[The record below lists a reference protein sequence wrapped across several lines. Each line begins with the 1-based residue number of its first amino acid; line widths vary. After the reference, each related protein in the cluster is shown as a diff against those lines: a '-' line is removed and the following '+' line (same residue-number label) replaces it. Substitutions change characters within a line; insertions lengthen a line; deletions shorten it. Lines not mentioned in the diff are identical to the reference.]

1 MLAQKLLSGGAG
13 EEKLYVDDVFQAF
26 TRTGTGADVTVTTG
40 IDMTKG
46 YMLWS
51 KGRSGA
57 TDHAIYDSARGVT
70 LDLASNTTAAQT
82 TQSTGLKAVSATGH
96 TVGSLAKMN
105 TGTATYVDFVF
116 RKAPKFFDVVT
127 YTGNGA
133 TLRDIP
139 HTLGIKPGMV
149 VIKCLDTSTGW
160 ATNHMV
166 SGNNY
171 LLLNTTDSANS
182 APTITYGV
190 PYGTNTN
197 ATTFSVA
204 ANGSN
209 VTNVNTDGY
218 TYVAYLFAHDTSTDG
233 LIQCGSFTTNGSG
246 NAAVSLGWEPQY
258 LLVKRT
264 DSATSGSWFTL
275 DTMRGWSLASDG
287 DNWLYANTT
296 TAENGGGSGAN
307 YFNPTSTG
315 FDATSF
321 VVSGTFIYMAIR
333 RPNKPPTVGTQVY
346 KGLLHSATQLQV
358 SKTGVGFAPDVFLSS
373 ARSQSHGNA
382 IQDRLRGAN
391 RNLLTHSSG
400 AEVTTTQAVLSF
412 DIDGVTLGS
421 DDLHQFNY
429 GGTYVE
435 HFFKRAPG
443 VMTQICYAG
452 SGSNKTEAHDLT
464 VPPEFWIVKGRS
476 GSTQWVIGSSLL
488 TSTEKIVM
496 PTPSGKVTDS
506 TVWNSIYPTSSVIS
520 LGSAAAVNTNAATY
534 SCWMWATKPGISK
547 VFSYTG
553 NGSSQNIDC
562 GFTTGARFIL
572 IVRTSAAGSV
582 YVWDSVRGIIS
593 GNDPYLA
600 LDTTATE
607 VTTDDS
613 VDPLSYG
620 FSVNQVAAS
629 NINVTSATYIG
640 IAYS

>member
-51 KGRSGA
+51 KGRSDA
-57 TDHAIYDSARGVT
+57 TAHAIYDSVRGVT
-70 LDLASNTTAAQT
+70 ADFDITNSTQT
-82 TQSTGLKAVSATGH
+82 TQSTGLKAVSSTGH
-96 TVGSLAKMN
+96 TIGSLAKMN
-105 TGTATYVDFVF
+105 TSAATYVDWVF

-127 YTGNGA
+127 
-133 TLRDIP
+133 
-139 HTLGIKPGMV
+139 
-149 VIKCLDTSTGW
+149 W
-160 ATNHMV
+160 
-166 SGNNY
+166 SGNSVYRALSHN
-171 LLLNTTDSANS
+171 LGVIPGLIVVKRINTA
-182 APTITYGV
+182 
-190 PYGTNTN
+190 
-197 ATTFSVA
+197 ATAMPVQYRGWSTSFMSLTSDATVLSTTGMFTALPSA
-204 ANGSN
+204 ANFYVGSDSD
-209 VTNVNTDGY
+209 VNQNSS
-218 TYVAYLFAHDTSTDG
+218 TYIAYLFAHDPSPDG
-233 LIQCGSFTTNGSG
+233 IIQCGTYVGNGSVTG
-246 NAAVSLGWEPQY
+246 PIVTLGWEPQY
-258 LLVKRT
+258 LMIKNVNGTGDWHVL
-264 DSATSGSWFTL
+264 DS
-275 DTMRGWSLASDG
+275 MRGLLVG
-287 DNWLYANTT
+287 N
-296 TAENGGGSGAN
+296 SGAN
-307 YFNPTSTG
+307 LLANIHNAETAVEYASPTATG
-315 FDATSF
+315 FQIKSTSSE
-321 VVSGTFIYMAIR
+321 VNTSSSQYIYMAIR

-346 KGLLHSATQLQV
+346 KGLLHSATKLQV
-358 SKTGVGFAPDVFLSS
+358 SKTGVGFAPDVLLSS

-382 IQDRLRGAN
+382 IQDRLRGAT
-391 RNLLTHSSG
+391 RNLLTHSSS

-443 VMTQICYAG
+443 VMTQICYSG
-452 SGSNKTEAHDLT
+452 SGANKTEAHDLT

-506 TVWNSIYPTSSVIS
+506 TVWHSTYPTSSVIS
-520 LGSAAAVNTNAATY
+520 LGPAAAATY

>member
-51 KGRSGA
+51 KGRSDA
-57 TDHAIYDSARGVT
+57 THHAIYDSARGVT
-70 LDLASNTTAAQT
+70 YDLVSNSTAAQT
-82 TQSTGLKAVSATGH
+82 TQETGLKAVSSTGH

-105 TGTATYVDFVF
+105 TSAATYVDFVF
-116 RKAPKFFDVVT
+116 RKSPKFFDVVT

-133 TLRDIP
+133 TQS
-139 HTLGIKPGMV
+139 HAHSLGVTPGMII
-149 VIKCLDTSTGW
+149 IKRTDSTSNWFVWHRGDGGSGANCLSLNLTATSNAADNTHVSATAFDDTYVNDS
-160 ATNHMV
+160 
-166 SGNNY
+166 SGNN
-171 LLLNTTDSANS
+171 
-182 APTITYGV
+182 PII
-190 PYGTNTN
+190 
-197 ATTFSVA
+197 
-204 ANGSN
+204 NG
-209 VTNVNTDGY
+209 G
-218 TYVAYLFAHDTSTDG
+218 TYVAYLFAHDTSADG

-246 NAAVSLGWEPQY
+246 NATVSLGWEPQY

-264 DSATSGSWFTL
+264 DSAMSGNWFTL
-275 DTMRGWSLASDG
+275 DTMRGWSLAGDG
-287 DNWLYANTT
+287 DNWLYANTP
-296 TAENGGGSGAN
+296 TAENGGGGSGAN
-307 YFNPTSTG
+307 YFNPTATG
-315 FDATSF
+315 FAATSF

-346 KGLLHSATQLQV
+346 KGLLHSATQQQV

-373 ARSQSHGNA
+373 ARAQPHGNA

-400 AEVTTTQAVLSF
+400 AEVATTQAVLSF

-421 DDLHQFNY
+421 DDPHQFNY

-443 VMTQICYAG
+443 VMTQICYSG

-464 VPPEFWIVKGRS
+464 VPPEFWIVKCRS

-488 TSTEKIVM
+488 ASTKKIVM

-506 TVWNSIYPTSSVIS
+506 TVWNSTYPTSSVIS